1 VLAFSCG
8 LSEHS
13 GRFPLEPTDQLNDDP
28 DMSCLIQLVRHG
40 QVHSDWQGRIYGCL
54 DVPLSENGEAEARR
68 AAGFLKSAPLCA
80 VVSTGLRRSAYGA
93 EQIAKLRELEVRTE
107 SDLREIERGEWAKLS
122 FAELEE
128 RFPGELALWN
138 EDPWERRPLGGE
150 SLGELSL
157 RVVAVMDRLAAE
169 FEGKEIAVVAHRH
182 VLRCA
187 MAAAIGRK
195 ESLSQIIPTGM
206 VLKLDWPAGKK
217 PTMLSAE
224 AFESTDN

>member
-1 VLAFSCG
+1 M
-8 LSEHS
+8 
-13 GRFPLEPTDQLNDDP
+13 EPMT
-28 DMSCLIQLVRHG
+28 
-40 QVHSDWQGRIYGCL
+40 
-54 DVPLSENGEAEARR
+54 ARWTAR
-68 AAGFLKSAPLCA
+68 CC
-80 VVSTGLRRSAYGA
+80 STLHPRPPRSAYGA
-93 EQIAKLRELEVRTE
+93 EQIAKLRKLEVRSE
-107 SDLREIERGEWAKLS
+107 SDLREIERGDWAKLS

-138 EDPWERRPLGGE
+138 EDPWGRKPLGGE
-150 SLGELSL
+150 SLSELSL
-157 RVVAVMDRLAAE
+157 RVVAAMDRLAAE